1 MRKSFLLI
9 LALCTTISVA
19 AQPYARPKLPAIDR
33 TIKDS
38 KWGLKDNSG
47 NCIIPN
53 ILDYVDDF
61 EPNQY
66 MSYAQ
71 FGKEYFIFDRKGYMA
86 TTTSYRSEPQLYDQF
101 VLVDC
106 KIWQGIQFGKA
117 INCVGKELFA
127 GKYVNP
133 LPIDK
138 GNDRF
143 YLFATK
149 QAEKVGYRLV
159 TIHNEV
165 ISGNL
170 YGNFSV
176 LPSGAIAFRNSHYTT
191 YNSGVINS
199 LGKVL
204 VPCNYER
211 ISFFSL
217 NNIKYSCKLDKTDLP
232 KLYKKDLL
240 ETLGVVVAISNDYYT
255 IYDQCGTRLTNPKKY
270 KNASTAIKSNFKK
283 AILPHFMR
291 RGDIMRSVQEKINNP
306 NRIRREEYLTAAN
319 KLPIYNS
326 QSESLYSHISY
337 LQEHPNVSAYTFAEC
352 YNKGKELY
360 DKNNYQQAIPWLL
373 HAAEGKHSPAY
384 RRLADSY
391 NNTEQFQKA
400 HSWYKRCIKDLT
412 PGSNDYWFACMIL
425 GGMFKSG
432 RGCEKNY
439 DTSLYYLRLFHQ
451 NTTPINKTTAN
462 EMIAEV
468 VALKNKANSQ
478 HRQSASSSSSRSQS
492 TSRSSHSPYTPAAN
506 TMPNDGNRHI
516 CYKNRSGGIASINP
530 FLYKNEWKAGVYV
543 QDSSGAGH
551 TYGFTRQYTGDTEWV
566 FKGGVPTAFYS
577 NDSKK
582 IIMYVA
588 FDWSYI
594 KVDGVVYDIPISKQE
609 YDSRITKV
617 KVYMNNGGGH
627 NHNNS
632 GSSYNNNDSG
642 RSYIDGPC
650 KYCGGGGG
658 CRSCNGR
665 GYKYNPYSGYND
677 TCPSCNGSGRCF
689 NCHGTGKQATY

>member
-1 MRKSFLLI
+1 MQSI
-9 LALCTTISVA
+9 
-19 AQPYARPKLPAIDR
+19 
-33 TIKDS
+33 
-38 KWGLKDNSG
+38 
-47 NCIIPN
+47 
-53 ILDYVDDF
+53 
-61 EPNQY
+61 
-66 MSYAQ
+66 
-71 FGKEYFIFDRKGYMA
+71 
-86 TTTSYRSEPQLYDQF
+86 
-101 VLVDC
+101 
-106 KIWQGIQFGKA
+106 
-117 INCVGKELFA
+117 
-127 GKYVNP
+127 
-133 LPIDK
+133 
-138 GNDRF
+138 
-143 YLFATK
+143 
-149 QAEKVGYRLV
+149 
-159 TIHNEV
+159 
-165 ISGNL
+165 
-170 YGNFSV
+170 
-176 LPSGAIAFRNSHYTT
+176 
-191 YNSGVINS
+191 
-199 LGKVL
+199 
-204 VPCNYER
+204 
-211 ISFFSL
+211 
-217 NNIKYSCKLDKTDLP
+217 
-232 KLYKKDLL
+232 
-240 ETLGVVVAISNDYYT
+240 
-255 IYDQCGTRLTNPKKY
+255 
-270 KNASTAIKSNFKK
+270 
-283 AILPHFMR
+283 
-291 RGDIMRSVQEKINNP
+291 QEKINNP
-306 NRIRREEYLTAAN
+306 NRIRYEEYLATAN
-319 KLPIYNS
+319 RLPIYS
-326 QSESLYSHISY
+326 SAGKSLSSHLAY
-337 LQEHPNVSAYTFAEC
+337 LEEHPNFSAYTLAEC
-352 YNKGKELY
+352 FDKGKKFY
-360 DKNNYQQAIPWLL
+360 DKDQYDKAIPWFL
-373 HAAEGKHSPAY
+373 HAANSKHLPAY

-425 GGMFKSG
+425 GGMYKSG

-468 VALKNKANSQ
+468 IALKNKANSQ
-478 HRQSASSSSSRSQS
+478 HRQSASSSSGRSQS

-506 TMPNDGNRHI
+506 TMPDDRNRYI
-516 CYKNRSGGIASINP
+516 CYKNRSGGIASIITS
-530 FLYKNEWKAGVYV
+530 LYNNEWKASVYV

-689 NCHGTGKQATY
+689 NCRGTGKQATY